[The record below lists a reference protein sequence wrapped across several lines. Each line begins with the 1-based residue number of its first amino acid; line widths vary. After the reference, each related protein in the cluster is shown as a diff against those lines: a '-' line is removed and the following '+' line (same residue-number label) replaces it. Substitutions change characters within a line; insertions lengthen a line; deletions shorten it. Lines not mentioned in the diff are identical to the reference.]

1 MHMTCRE
8 DAGSGFS
15 QSAEFHILLWMG
27 TEQSYYLHPS
37 ASAKPGSGK
46 EKRSVHRL
54 RQRGGSCSLVESA
67 FPLSFSFTASLPHNE
82 SVSPVRSES

>member
-1 MHMTCRE
+1 MYVTCRE

-27 TEQSYYLHPS
+27 AEQSYYLHPS

-46 EKRSVHRL
+46 EKL
-54 RQRGGSCSLVESA
+54 CASA
-67 FPLSFSFTASLPHNE
+67 QAEGRELLFG
-82 SVSPVRSES
+82 